1 MQPRL
6 ANKLSAATRTFAV
19 DGNPRRMIPSLSM
32 TSHSRAQR
40 YLSRTVAIAAML
52 GLIVYLASGIT
63 GGERGLSAKRQL
75 RHDIADLQ
83 VKMAALDSERSFM
96 QKRIDA
102 LDPAHPDLDMLGEEA
117 RAVLFYTEPDE
128 ILLVPAHD
136 SGK

>member
-1 MQPRL
+1 
-6 ANKLSAATRTFAV
+6 
-19 DGNPRRMIPSLSM
+19 M

-40 YLSRTVAIAAML
+40 YLFRTIAIAAML
-52 GLIVYLASGIT
+52 GLIVYLVSGIT

-83 VKMAALDSERSFM
+83 VKLVGLDSQRAFM

-117 RAVLFYTEPDE
+117 RQVLFYSEPDE
-128 ILLVPAHD
+128 ILLIPPRTPA
-136 SGK
+136 K

>member
-1 MQPRL
+1 
-6 ANKLSAATRTFAV
+6 
-19 DGNPRRMIPSLSM
+19 M

-40 YLSRTVAIAAML
+40 YLFRTIAIAAML
-52 GLIVYLASGIT
+52 GLIVYLVSGIT

-83 VKMAALDSERSFM
+83 VKLVALNSQRTFM

-117 RAVLFYTEPDE
+117 RQVLFYSEPGE
-128 ILLVPAHD
+128 ILVIPPHD
-136 SGK
+136 PRK